1 MPGINLFKAN
11 LQKKVREVGFQRI
24 AVTQL
29 CIICPRQNCIVG
41 GVFMRCQY
49 WFFWSATPQTTRIG
63 IFVAGNAAFELD
75 ESSQTS
81 DDEGLVTF
89 TLDGKQAC

>member
-1 MPGINLFKAN
+1 
-11 LQKKVREVGFQRI
+11 
-24 AVTQL
+24 
-29 CIICPRQNCIVG
+29 
-41 GVFMRCQY
+41 MRVLI
-49 WFFWSATPQTTRIG
+49 FWSATPQTTRIG

-89 TLDGKQAC
+89 TLDGKQAVLIDPILLCTLKIRGAA